1 MRSKKQGDVRWK
13 YKGLLVFELRTHFY
27 VFFLKGPL

>member
-13 YKGLLVFELRTHFY
+13 YEGLFVFELRTHFY
-27 VFFLKGPL
+27 VFVF

>member
-13 YKGLLVFELRTHFY
+13 YEGLLAFELRTHFY
-27 VFFLKGPL
+27 VFVF